1 MPLERVEIAAVMFAG
16 ESREPAFVFE
26 VPGEFVDPE

>member
-1 MPLERVEIAAVMFAG
+1 MSFERVEIAAVVFAG

-26 VPGEFVDPE
+26 VPGELVDPE